1 MVLAIK
7 GEYFLSHI
15 WHASYITNSLHIGE
29 FFFPIITLN
38 DHVGAQTSTTTIT
51 LQKRRTSWTIC
62 LFVFFCFFTS
72 RRSETTCI
80 DYLNQELD
88 AVDQSL
94 LELEQILK
102 DSDKGCMDL
111 NTTKNAMD
119 IYKVSSLPQQQ
130 VFLWGRVVSQL
141 QLESTNNI
149 STLIHEMK
157 TIKQT
162 FAKKRFSLFIV
173 VSIEIL
179 KTTIVCL
186 IMLSLDGDSDASWE
200 N

>member
-1 MVLAIK
+1 MLVHRRARQPSLYKK
-7 GEYFLSHI
+7 GKNVE
-15 WHASYITNSLHIGE
+15 
-29 FFFPIITLN
+29 
-38 DHVGAQTSTTTIT
+38 Q
-51 LQKRRTSWTIC
+51 
-62 LFVFFCFFTS
+62 FVFLFCFFTS
-72 RRSETTCI
+72 RRSGTTCM

-88 AVDQSL
+88 AVDQNL

-102 DSDKGCMDL
+102 DSDKGCMAL

-119 IYKVSSLPQQQ
+119 LYKVSSLPQQQ
-130 VFLWGRVVSQL
+130 VFLWGVVLWRL

-149 STLIHEMK
+149 STLLHEMK

-162 FAKKRFSLFIV
+162 FAKKRFLLFIV
-173 VSIEIL
+173 VSKQIL

-186 IMLSLDGDSDASWE
+186 TMLSLDGDSDAWWE

>member
-15 WHASYITNSLHIGE
+15 WHDRYNKFFVHRGIPRSYHHSYRPCCCTDEHDNHH
-29 FFFPIITLN
+29 FTKK
-38 DHVGAQTSTTTIT
+38 A
-51 LQKRRTSWTIC
+51 KK
-62 LFVFFCFFTS
+62 FVFLFCFFTS
-72 RRSETTCI
+72 RRSGITCM

-119 IYKVSSLPQQQ
+119 LYKVSSLPQQQ
-130 VFLWGRVVSQL
+130 VFL
-141 QLESTNNI
+141 
-149 STLIHEMK
+149 
-157 TIKQT
+157 
-162 FAKKRFSLFIV
+162 
-173 VSIEIL
+173 
-179 KTTIVCL
+179 
-186 IMLSLDGDSDASWE
+186 
-200 N
+200 